1 MSNRHIPR
9 PSLPDMIR
17 RFSAPIV
24 WFWLALAVVTNV
36 FVPQLETVAQ
46 AHNVSLSPQDAP
58 SLQASKRIG
67 KVFHEFDSD
76 SAAMIVLEGNQPLG
90 ADAHHYYDD
99 LIRKLSQDTKH
110 VEHIQ
115 DFWGDPLT
123 AAGSQSADGKAA
135 LVQVYLAGNQGE
147 TLSNQSVDSV
157 RDIVEHTP
165 PPPGVKAYVTGAA
178 PLVTDQFEVG
188 RKGTLKV
195 TLITLGVIAIML
207 FSLYRR
213 VTTVILVIFTVMIE
227 LTASRGVV
235 AVLANAGLIK
245 LSTYSTN
252 LLTLLVIAAGTDYAI
267 FILGRYHEERH
278 AGQDRVPAFHTM
290 YRGTAHIILGS
301 GLTIAGAVFCLTFTR
316 LPYFQSLGVPA
327 AIGVLVALAAALTLA
342 PAVLTIGRHF
352 GLFDASRAM
361 RTRSWRRIGTAIV
374 RWPGPVLVVT
384 IAVALIG
391 LLALPGYQTSYDA
404 RPYMPA
410 GAPANLGYAAAERH
424 FSQAR
429 LNPELLMVEADHDLR
444 DSADML
450 ILERVAKAIFH
461 TPGIAEVQSITRP
474 LGTPLDHSSIPF
486 QISAGSSGQIENL
499 KYQHDRGADLLKQAD
514 VISKTIAILQ
524 QQYALQQQSAAATN
538 EQTEAFHATVA
549 TITTLRDEIAN
560 FDDFFRPLRNYFYW
574 EPHCFDI
581 PVCAALRSVF
591 DALDGIDALSDQFG
605 NITASLDE
613 LNALQPKLLALLPPQ
628 IASQQTNR
636 DLVLT
641 NYATTSG
648 INDQT
653 AAALQNATAMGQAFD
668 AAKND
673 DSFYLPPEVF
683 TNSEFQRGLKLFLS
697 PDGKAARMI
706 ITHDGDPATPQGI
719 SHIDA
724 IKNSAEEAAERHA
737 PGRGQHLPSRHR
749 RDLQG
754 HPRRRQIRPHDR
766 RNRRAEPDFADH
778 VVHHPKS
785 GGRVRHCGH
794 GGAVVGRLFR
804 AVRADLAGYS
814 WYPLVLDRPGAGD
827 HLAVGGGVGLQL
839 VADLAVQRGD
849 RRRLE
854 HGHHP
859 RDGRLRRGGDRRRPG
874 VRGHH
879 GLLRVRRFANSR
891 SDRDHDRSRSAVRHA
906 DRAFVHDA
914 VHRSATRA
922 LVLVAA
928 KGPPPP
934 RQSDAST
941 LRITPSGPPTAPVG
955 RRRHTGHLRIA
966 LTTTPSRPR
975 STPDASRQVLPAV
988 VSTSDDSG
996 TVKETSCRR
1005 PFNRATLRS

>member
-1 MSNRHIPR
+1 MSNPHIPR
-9 PSLPDMIR
+9 RSLPDIIR

-195 TLITLGVIAIML
+195 TLITIAVIAIML

-213 VTTVILVIFTVMIE
+213 VTTVILVIFTVMLE

-267 FILGRYHEERH
+267 FILGRYHEARH
-278 AGQDRVPAFHTM
+278 AGQDRLPAFHTM

-374 RWPGPVLVVT
+374 RWPGPILVVT

-499 KYQHDRGADLLKQAD
+499 KYQQDRGADLLKQAD

-549 TITTLRDEIAN
+549 TITALRDEIAN

-581 PVCAALRSVF
+581 PICAALRSVF

-628 IASQQTNR
+628 VASQQTNR
-636 DLVLT
+636 DLILT

-724 IKNSAEEAAERHA
+724 IKNSAEEALKGTPLAGANIYLAGTAATYKDIQDGAKYDLMIAGIAALSLILLIMMFITRSLVA
-737 PGRGQHLPSRHR
+737 AFVIVGTVALSLGASFGLSVLIWQDILGIHLFWIVLALAIILLLAVGSDYNLLLISRFKEEIGAG
-749 RDLQG
+749 LNTG
-754 HPRRRQIRPHDR
+754 IIR
-766 RNRRAEPDFADH
+766 AMAG
-778 VVHHPKS
+778 S
-785 GGRVRHCGH
+785 
-794 GGAVVGRLFR
+794 GAVVTAAGLVFAATMASFVFADLRILGQIGTTIALGLLFDTLIVR
-804 AVRADLAGYS
+804 SFMTPSIAALLGSWFWWPQRVRPRPASEMLRPYGSRQAVR
-814 WYPLVLDRPGAGD
+814 
-827 HLAVGGGVGLQL
+827 QL
-839 VADLAVQRGD
+839 
-849 RRRLE
+849 
-854 HGHHP
+854 
-859 RDGRLRRGGDRRRPG
+859 LRREDGDTP
-874 VRGHH
+874 VT
-879 GLLRVRRFANSR
+879 SE
-891 SDRDHDRSRSAVRHA
+891 
-906 DRAFVHDA
+906 
-914 VHRSATRA
+914 TR
-922 LVLVAA
+922 
-928 KGPPPP
+928 
-934 RQSDAST
+934 
-941 LRITPSGPPTAPVG
+941 
-955 RRRHTGHLRIA
+955 
-966 LTTTPSRPR
+966 
-975 STPDASRQVLPAV
+975 
-988 VSTSDDSG
+988 
-996 TVKETSCRR
+996 
-1005 PFNRATLRS
+1005 